1 VDGRGVPLSLVV
13 SAANRH
19 DVTQVE
25 AVLKSI
31 ITPSPAAVGSCR
43 PKLYADKGYDSDP
56 IRRLMELFGYSP
68 HVKSRNYENRIKKSK
83 PDTKLHRW
91 VVESCHSWL
100 NRFRKILIRYEKTDA
115 SYLALLQLA
124 CAIIA
129 LRKVGFI
136 YG

>member
-1 VDGRGVPLSLVV
+1 
-13 SAANRH
+13 
-19 DVTQVE
+19 VE

-31 ITPSPAAVGSCR
+31 ITPSPAAAGSCR

-56 IRRLMELFGYSP
+56 VRRLMRQYGYRP
-68 HVKSRNYENRIKKSK
+68 HVMSRNYENRVKNSR
-83 PDTKLHRW
+83 PGTKLHRW
-91 VVESCHSWL
+91 VVESCHSWI

-124 CAIIA
+124 CAIIT
-129 LRKVGFI
+129 LRKIGLI